1 MLEYQIIML
10 IFMLPFI
17 SFAVYKKRFRALI
30 LAGIMG
36 LVIGV
41 PWDTIS
47 ACYFHTWSW
56 NEDTL
61 TGIWIGGLP
70 LEEYLFMVLVPMMLI
85 GAALIFKIE
94 LHVSSREKVLK
105 LVRKEP

>member
-1 MLEYQIIML
+1 MLEYLILML
-10 IFMLPFI
+10 IFTLPFI
-17 SFAVYKKRFRALI
+17 SFAVYKKRFRALA

-56 NEDTL
+56 NPDTL
-61 TGIWIGGLP
+61 MDIWIGGLP
-70 LEEYLFMVLVPMMLI
+70 LEEYLFMVLAPMTFI
-85 GAALIFKIE
+85 GGALLFKVE
-94 LHVSSREKVLK
+94 LHVSAPQKR
-105 LVRKEP
+105 RARIR

>member
-1 MLEYQIIML
+1 MLEYLAVML
-10 IFMLPFI
+10 VFTLPFI
-17 SFAVYKKRFRALI
+17 TFAAYKKRFRALI
-30 LAGIMG
+30 LAAVMG

-47 ACYFHTWSW
+47 ACYFHTWYW
-56 NEDTL
+56 NKEAL
-61 TGIWIGGLP
+61 VGVWIGGLP

-94 LHVSSREKVLK
+94 LHI
-105 LVRKEP
+105 KEA